1 MGPGWRIKETK
12 VIDASGGAK
21 EQGNTDHIVLLWPE
35 LIPIYSCNVSRF
47 LNSGTFLISGGTN
60 DFLEEWEMDEIGT
73 LTFIKGMG
81 LKGLIMV
88 KFGTDIQSDAE
99 ILTS

>member
-1 MGPGWRIKETK
+1 
-12 VIDASGGAK
+12 
-21 EQGNTDHIVLLWPE
+21 
-35 LIPIYSCNVSRF
+35 
-47 LNSGTFLISGGTN
+47 
-60 DFLEEWEMDEIGT
+60 MDEIGT